1 MAVAIKLPDMGT
13 NVEECKLQ
21 AWRVQEGQRVKRGD
35 VLADIETDKAVAELE
50 STAEGVLLRQV
61 VKAGVMAQMG
71 DVLAYVG
78 QPGESVPDPAV
89 AASAAS
95 GAVAQAPV
103 ASAPQTATAPGAP
116 ARVSPMVRNLAAKMG
131 VDLATIHG
139 TGAGGMIMREDVLK
153 ASRATPG
160 APAAPAV
167 GEQPSR
173 GQAAVARAVSK
184 SWKETPHLYVS
195 MSIDMTAAVKARG
208 EKDAKGTRPSFDA
221 IFLKALAM
229 AIGAVPVVAA
239 RWEGDRI
246 VKTPGIHIALAVGFE
261 NDLFLPVI
269 HDVDEKSLVTLQA
282 EIAAVSASV
291 RAGSLKP
298 EQMTG
303 GCMAL
308 SNLGMYPVEGFEGII
323 FPGHSSILT
332 LGTVRETPVVVDG
345 RVEIRPLAKA
355 TLAADHRLING
366 RMAAEFLTKVKE
378 VLEAGDIG

>member
-1 MAVAIKLPDMGT
+1 MAVAIRLPDMGT

-50 STAEGVLLRQV
+50 STAEGVLLRQM

-71 DVLAYVG
+71 EILAYIG
-78 QPGESVPDPAV
+78 QPGEAVPDRSV
-89 AASAAS
+89 AASAPAEVAAAAAAPAAS
-95 GAVAQAPV
+95 Q
-103 ASAPQTATAPGAP
+103 SITAPSTP
-116 ARVSPMVRNLAAKMG
+116 ARVSPLVRNLATKMG
-131 VDLATIHG
+131 VDLAAIRG
-139 TGAGGMIMREDVLK
+139 TGAGGVITREDVLK
-153 ASRATPG
+153 ASRATPS
-160 APAAPAV
+160 APAAPEA

-173 GQAAVARAVSK
+173 GQAAVARAVTK

-208 EKDAKGTRPSFDA
+208 DKDPKGARPSFDA
-221 IFLKALAM
+221 IFLKALAR
-229 AIGAVPVVAA
+229 AICAVPVVAA
-239 RWEGDRI
+239 RWEGERI
-246 VKTPGIHIALAVGFE
+246 VKTPGIHVALAVGLG

-269 HDVDEKSLVTLQA
+269 RDVNEKNLQVLQA

-291 RAGSLKP
+291 RAGTLKP

-303 GCMAL
+303 GCMAV
-308 SNLGMYPVEGFEGII
+308 SNLGMYPVEAFEGII

-332 LGTVRETPVVVDG
+332 IGTVRETPVVVEG
-345 RVEIRPLAKA
+345 QVEIRPLAKA

-366 RMAAEFLTKVKE
+366 RVAAEFLTKVKE
-378 VLEAGDIG
+378 VLEAGDLG